1 MDVGSSPS
9 SNDTAAK
16 GRLLNKVAIVT
27 GGAMGLGQS
36 MAILFA
42 REGARVT
49 VADINEKE
57 GQETVGQIKAAGG
70 EALFATTDVSKAS
83 AVEEM
88 VNATVETFGRLD
100 ILVNNVGLQINKN
113 VVDSSEEEW
122 DYVLSTN
129 LKSMF
134 LCSKYAIPHMRAS
147 GGNILCIS
155 SLSGLVGNAQQAS
168 YNASK
173 HGVIGLA
180 RCMAVDHAADNIRVN
195 VLCPGSM
202 NTPINLTI
210 PPEKLAPYKEL
221 NLQKR
226 FSEPSEVATAA
237 LYLVSDEASYCTGSV
252 MVVDGGYTTL

>member
-1 MDVGSSPS
+1 M
-9 SNDTAAK
+9 SNDTAGK

-36 MAILFA
+36 MAMLFA

-57 GQETVGQIKAAGG
+57 GQETVDQIKTAGG
-70 EALFATTDVSKAS
+70 EALFISTDVSQAS

-88 VNATVETFGRLD
+88 VNATVEAFGRLD

-113 VVDSSEEEW
+113 VVDTSEEEW

-134 LCSKYAIPHMRAS
+134 LCSKLAIPHLRAGG

-173 HGVIGLA
+173 HGAIGLA
-180 RCMAVDHAADNIRVN
+180 KCMAVDHAADNIRVN

-226 FSEPSEVATAA
+226 FAEPWEVATTA
-237 LYLVSDEASYCTGSV
+237 LYLVSDEASFCTGSV
-252 MVVDGGYTTL
+252 MVADGGYTTL